1 MVIKKFNKEDYNKVI
16 QFLRD
21 NYKENKSMLSWLPQR
36 FDDLIFRIDV
46 LYHNERGKEKNADYT
61 YLFIDDSDNIVG
73 MIVPDG
79 DSMNTCIKNGY
90 EYIFS
95 SMLDVGE
102 KELLPLFEQSDDGI
116 IDFLVVSHDS
126 LKYQEEELK
135 KRGYVK
141 DVAGDYDN
149 VQHPLET
156 NYKIELPKGYK
167 QVYGEGIDDIK
178 KVKACHY
185 GFHPEDDDGVL
196 TGNVKEGT
204 LAYQGRKNSQ
214 FYNDSF
220 ESLIV
225 TTEGDICSYC
235 FCYVDKEMS
244 TAFIEPVST
253 REKYRHKG
261 FAKQML
267 YGVINRLKEMN
278 IENAYINSFDW
289 RKKVYNS
296 AGFETEDSLGFW
308 YKKIKTKNYKR
319 K

>member
-1 MVIKKFNKEDYNKVI
+1 M
-16 QFLRD
+16 
-21 NYKENKSMLSWLPQR
+21 
-36 FDDLIFRIDV
+36 
-46 LYHNERGKEKNADYT
+46 
-61 YLFIDDSDNIVG
+61 
-73 MIVPDG
+73 
-79 DSMNTCIKNGY
+79 
-90 EYIFS
+90 
-95 SMLDVGE
+95 
-102 KELLPLFEQSDDGI
+102 
-116 IDFLVVSHDS
+116 
-126 LKYQEEELK
+126 
-135 KRGYVK
+135 
-141 DVAGDYDN
+141 
-149 VQHPLET
+149 
-156 NYKIELPKGYK
+156 
-167 QVYGEGIDDIK
+167 
-178 KVKACHY
+178 
-185 GFHPEDDDGVL
+185 
-196 TGNVKEGT
+196 KEGT

-308 YKKIKTKNYKR
+308 YKKIKTKK
-319 K
+319 